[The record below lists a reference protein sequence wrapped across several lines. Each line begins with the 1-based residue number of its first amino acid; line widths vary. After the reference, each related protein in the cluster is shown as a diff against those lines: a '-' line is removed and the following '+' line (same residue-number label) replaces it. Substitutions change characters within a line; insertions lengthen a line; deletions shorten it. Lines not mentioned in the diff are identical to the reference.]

1 MDLLRQPRGGARGPG
16 PRGWGPRGS
25 PTVHGGPGAPGLTP
39 AGAVG
44 PTRQP
49 HPRARA
55 ADSRAPRGS
64 RTARPKAA
72 TPAQPTGGG
81 APASLWSPAAAIG
94 TAERRPREGR
104 EGGNEMGG
112 PRLTPGRRRRRER
125 RPERKKAA
133 ARHGSTGTA
142 AFRRSA
148 GETEGWT
155 RSARTRRSRR
165 RRRRGGRRSEAT
177 TAADRSSAV
186 TAERESD
193 GASSIPAER
202 ESGEWRKRWREAR
215 GVFI

>member
-1 MDLLRQPRGGARGPG
+1 MGVGPTRQPLG
-16 PRGWGPRGS
+16 PRWTGS
-25 PTVHGGPGAPGLTP
+25 TRLTP

-49 HPRARA
+49 HLRAQA
-55 ADSRAPRGS
+55 ADGRAPHGS
-64 RTARPKAA
+64 RGARPKAA
-72 TPAQPTGGG
+72 SPAQPTGGD
-81 APASLWSPAAAIG
+81 APAPLWSPAAAIG

-125 RPERKKAA
+125 RPEQKKAA

-215 GVFI
+215 GAFI